1 MLRRAEK
8 SFALQHSR
16 CQPAPGFT
24 QAAPRPKVK
33 SIPNSIHTVHSHC
46 SFSSHAIFG
55 NRKIIAIDHHGYHR
69 KSPFLWPNSPSLKM
83 AFVWRSSREVWP
95 YRLQPGLSAVGSTV
109 LTPAIAVT
117 NVSAIGYIRCF
128 AAAFPSKQ
136 SWEKTQGDMDHIG
149 SYGSYMIPSGYD
161 VHSSPWYRWP

>member
-95 YRLQPGLSAVGSTV
+95 YRLQPGLSVVGSSV
-109 LTPAIAVT
+109 STP
-117 NVSAIGYIRCF
+117 
-128 AAAFPSKQ
+128 AAFPSIVKLG
-136 SWEKTQGDMDHIG
+136 KDPRRHG
-149 SYGSYMIPSGYD
+149 SYGSYI
-161 VHSSPWYRWP
+161 WYPLVMTFTGLAMVFRWP